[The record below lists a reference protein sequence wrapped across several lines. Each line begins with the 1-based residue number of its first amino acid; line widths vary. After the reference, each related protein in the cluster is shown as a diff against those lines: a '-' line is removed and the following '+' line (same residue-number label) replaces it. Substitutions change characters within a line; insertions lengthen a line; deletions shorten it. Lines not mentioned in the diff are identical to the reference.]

1 MASRWGD
8 LSKVVV
14 TAIALPADDPSFAG
28 ALPGDW
34 VACPRLGTDGKALA
48 GVACVLALGSVVV
61 FLQGTEHTNS

>member
-1 MASRWGD
+1 M
-8 LSKVVV
+8 VV

-34 VACPRLGTDGKALA
+34 VARPRLGTDGKALA

-61 FLQGTEHTNS
+61 FLQGTEHTNSSRNIVRAPP